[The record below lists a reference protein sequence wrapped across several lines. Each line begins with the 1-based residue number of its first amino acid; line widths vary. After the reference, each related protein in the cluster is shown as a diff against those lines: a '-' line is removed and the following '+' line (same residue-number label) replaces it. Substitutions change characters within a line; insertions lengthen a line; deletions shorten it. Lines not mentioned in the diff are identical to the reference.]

1 MRCSKCGAENPDRA
15 RFCVECA
22 SPFARRCSSFS
33 AEMLGIPAHE
43 APRSALFLIG
53 TPAQCIEE
61 LNRRA
66 KDWGVGQFIFL
77 GGAPETTRR
86 LANEVPQFGP

>member
-1 MRCSKCGAENPDRA
+1 MLTGKTRRLSSAIESMTSRMD
-15 RFCVECA
+15 
-22 SPFARRCSSFS
+22 SPTAK
-33 AEMLGIPAHE
+33 PAPTHE

-66 KDWGVGQFIFL
+66 NEWGVGQFIFV
-77 GGAPETTRR
+77 GGALETTRR
-86 LANEVPQFGP
+86 LANEVLRHVGG

>member
-1 MRCSKCGAENPDRA
+1 M
-15 RFCVECA
+15 
-22 SPFARRCSSFS
+22 SSVNE
-33 AEMLGIPAHE
+33 AGKLHE

-66 KDWGVGQFIFL
+66 KEWGVGQFIFL
-77 GGAPETTRR
+77 SDAPETTRR
-86 LANEVPQFGP
+86 LANEVLPHVGP

>member
-1 MRCSKCGAENPDRA
+1 LNAHRRSRAAAHRAAPKCSASRRTKRRA
-15 RFCVECA
+15 R
-22 SPFARRCSSFS
+22 R
-33 AEMLGIPAHE
+33 
-43 APRSALFLIG
+43 LFLIG

-66 KDWGVGQFIFL
+66 KEWGVGQFIFL

-86 LANEVPQFGP
+86 LANEVLPHVGP